1 MQNSKPIL
9 LVEDDNVDA
18 TAVKRALQELKIP
31 NELVHMA
38 NGEEALE
45 YLKDPSKEKPG
56 IVLLDLD
63 MPKMNGIEFMEVV
76 KNDEAL
82 RKIPVVVLTTFM
94 KEQEVLKSFD
104 FCVAGYMSKSADY
117 EKFVETIRTIDQYW
131 RLNEPLI
138 GE

>member
-18 TAVKRALQELKIP
+18 IAVKRALQELEIL
-31 NELVHMA
+31 NELVHVT

-45 YLKDPSKEKPG
+45 YLKDQSREKPG

-63 MPKMNGIEFMEVV
+63 MPKMNGIEFLEVV

-82 RKIPVVVLTTFM
+82 RKIPVVVLTTSM
-94 KEQEVLKSFD
+94 KEQEVVKSFD
-104 FCVAGYMSKSADY
+104 FCVAGYMFKSADY

-131 RLNEPLI
+131 RLNESLI
-138 GE
+138 SG